1 MITAFFY
8 TLNPR
13 CDLGL
18 DVKDQ
23 ISLLHHILLI
33 VKTKGLQGIV
43 GRNTIVLSKKKKK
56 RYVEVPLTL
65 KLALQHAYA
74 KLAVKCRKSSIYC
87 HIWISQIHYYKF
99 DISFFFFLV
108 ISLSYSRSRIST
120 FQPNFSPRSRT
131 DFDYKKIVESID
143 DATPSYTSQPVHQFS
158 YNLKSGRNLGEKLI
172 WNVELRVRGCE
183 REKREIWNL

>member
-43 GRNTIVLSKKKKK
+43 VRNTIVLSKKK
-56 RYVEVPLTL
+56 RYVEVPLIL
-65 KLALQHAYA
+65 KLALQYAYA
-74 KLAVKCRKSSIYC
+74 QLAVKCRKSSIYC
-87 HIWISQIHYYKF
+87 HIWIFQIHYYKF
-99 DISFFFFLV
+99 DISFFSF
-108 ISLSYSRSRIST
+108 SLL
-120 FQPNFSPRSRT
+120 F
-131 DFDYKKIVESID
+131 
-143 DATPSYTSQPVHQFS
+143 
-158 YNLKSGRNLGEKLI
+158 LKSHFYIPTKFLPKI
-172 WNVELRVRGCE
+172 TH
-183 REKREIWNL
+183 

>member
-43 GRNTIVLSKKKKK
+43 VRNTIVLLKKKK
-56 RYVEVPLTL
+56 RYVVPLIL
-65 KLALQHAYA
+65 KLALQYAYA
-74 KLAVKCRKSSIYC
+74 QLAVKCRKSSIYC

-108 ISLSYSRSRIST
+108 IIPEVAFLHSDQISPQDHALTLTIKKLLNRSMMLLHLTLVDRFI
-120 FQPNFSPRSRT
+120 NF
-131 DFDYKKIVESID
+131 
-143 DATPSYTSQPVHQFS
+143 
-158 YNLKSGRNLGEKLI
+158 LI
-172 WNVELRVRGCE
+172 
-183 REKREIWNL
+183 I